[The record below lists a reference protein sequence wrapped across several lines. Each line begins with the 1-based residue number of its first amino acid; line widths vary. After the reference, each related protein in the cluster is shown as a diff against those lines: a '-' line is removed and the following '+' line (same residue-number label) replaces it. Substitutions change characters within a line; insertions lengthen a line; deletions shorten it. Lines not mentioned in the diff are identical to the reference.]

1 MSSIH
6 RLLEAGNSN
15 CMTVSLRCEVHLKFF
30 VSLSMLQKI
39 KDYLEPYLE
48 RLPKPVKNFFV
59 FTLILFV
66 LWMLLIDRDS
76 MPRQLRKWSA
86 NRELREEVN
95 YFESKIEKSKED
107 LEGLKNN
114 PDKLERLARE
124 KYYMHKETED
134 VYVIEKLDQE
144 DQEDQ
149 E

>member
-1 MSSIH
+1 
-6 RLLEAGNSN
+6 
-15 CMTVSLRCEVHLKFF
+15 
-30 VSLSMLQKI
+30 
-39 KDYLEPYLE
+39 
-48 RLPKPVKNFFV
+48 
-59 FTLILFV
+59 
-66 LWMLLIDRDS
+66 MLLIDRDS

-144 DQEDQ
+144 DQE
-149 E
+149 